1 MVFGLVKL
9 SKQIEQVT
17 YFSRFLKSDS
27 MADVGYEMTT
37 KWNKPLVRRGILYIT
52 YLVNLCTAA
61 SPNPRK
67 LAFYLGGGRVRLHV
81 GTK

>member
-37 KWNKPLVRRGILYIT
+37 KWNIPLVRRGILYIT
-52 YLVNLCTAA
+52 YFVNLCTAA

-67 LAFYLGGGRVRLHV
+67 LAFYLGGGE
-81 GTK
+81 GTASRRN